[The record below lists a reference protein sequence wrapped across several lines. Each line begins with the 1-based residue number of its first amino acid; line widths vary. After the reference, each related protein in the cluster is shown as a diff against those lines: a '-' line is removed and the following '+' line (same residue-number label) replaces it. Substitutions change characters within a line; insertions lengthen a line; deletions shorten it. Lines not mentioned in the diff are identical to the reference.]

1 MSRAAR
7 ASKPHP
13 WALGALATLVPGD
26 LRPQAEP
33 SSLDSCRQGPRARDG
48 FRAPRAWLWLFQ
60 VQEGL
65 EPSSRSRGLR
75 PDAAE
80 ASGGHAVAVVTRS
93 RPGGQARPTLQMGL
107 SGRRSG
113 DWPKVKWPASRRQG
127 QGSSSLVRVGALGP
141 WGRFPGEGLSPAAPA
156 PSQTPRGSRT
166 RPRWRRFA
174 RRSTRPW
181 RRTANTSTPS
191 SQEGEPRPSLCLDGP
206 RGLFADPLPG
216 AGPRHQPFRP
226 SCGLEGDTLP
236 SPRAVGD

>member
-141 WGRFPGEGLSPAAPA
+141 WGRFPGQGSHPRPLLPHRLQGALEPGRGGDASREGLRVPGGVLQTQVPRAARKVSLGPASAWTDLGV
-156 PSQTPRGSRT
+156 SLQTPCPGQG
-166 RPRWRRFA
+166 PA
-174 RRSTRPW
+174 
-181 RRTANTSTPS
+181 TSPS
-191 SQEGEPRPSLCLDGP
+191 
-206 RGLFADPLPG
+206 DPLV
-216 AGPRHQPFRP
+216 
-226 SCGLEGDTLP
+226 D
-236 SPRAVGD
+236 